1 MSVDLYFSIKDN
13 ATPALKQI
21 LDTTEDLTS
30 AFETSTKRVAQY
42 EDQCLDLKTG
52 MVSATK
58 AVRDAK
64 KALEET
70 NNEANQDAFKK
81 ALATQEEYKQK
92 ISETTKVLKE
102 EQQAHKILASAMEEV
117 GNKQSDMVSKLNNR
131 VSAASGS
138 KRSGSGGTLSTLGKS
153 GAIAA
158 AGNMLA
164 PAMQDLAGSLL
175 SSSMDSTSASYWSE
189 GIGGALSGASAGAA
203 IGSMFAPGI
212 GTAIGAAAGAVFGGI
227 TSWISSWSKEQ
238 EELNNAYKDVV
249 KGLTDSSFE
258 KSDEMM
264 QTGIA
269 LASSREQIKVS
280 FQSLLKNNQEA
291 DALYNDVREMSN
303 QTPYTF
309 DQLAGVSRYL
319 AVSFKTS
326 DEIMDWLGVIGDAAA
341 SVGASES
348 DMQEMTRALTK
359 IKNTGYASRE
369 DLDMWSDRGINVYQ
383 ALSQDMGISQ
393 GEVFKKITKGE
404 VSSDT
409 VFSSIQK
416 YVKAEHGGGAEL
428 QADTYAGKLAKLN
441 GLISD
446 KTEGAFGTAYEDAMK
461 PVLEKQIEWYEGEKG
476 KALEQ
481 MYAEKGK
488 FQARIET
495 DQIES
500 QLKSQEEAIANY
512 QAITANLPENPFDS
526 LFDSILQK
534 GDQASG
540 VLGNLNSVLG
550 AVQNFTLLGGAFDEF
565 SKNREKAA
573 ATLLPTIDIKAEV
586 NYSTTDAFA
595 LQNEIKKTVLDYAQ
609 MEVRKNPVLYQ
620 SEIEVNKQYTEGEKS
635 NKDEFWNEFIKQ
647 ANSETYTISPTV
659 KVQPKMYLAGN
670 AETQN
675 TQTFSSSENFWG
687 FGRTRAGK
695 AKSSDAYGL
704 SRVPYNNFPALLHE
718 GERVLTARETRL
730 LDRFGGLPGLGELF
744 SNKHASGLTSVPYDN
759 YPALLHQGERV
770 LTAQETRQV
779 DRASGGIQVTITG
792 NTFSVRSEQEKEDFF
807 NWFIE
812 KIKQAALA
820 QA

>member
-164 PAMQDLAGSLL
+164 PAMQDLANSWL

-291 DALYNDVREMSN
+291 DALYNDVRQMSN

-409 VFSSIQK
+409 VFHSIQN
-416 YVKAEHGGGAEL
+416 YVKSEHGGGMQM
-428 QADTYAGKLAKLN
+428 QADTYAGKLSRLN

-500 QLKSQEEAIANY
+500 QLKAQEEAIANY

-540 VLGNLNSVLG
+540 VLANFNSVFST
-550 AVQNFTLLGGAFDEF
+550 VQNLTPIRGAFDEF
-565 SKNREKAA
+565 NKKREKAA

-609 MEVRKNPVLYQ
+609 IEVRKNPVLYQ

-635 NKDEFWNEFIKQ
+635 NKDEFWNEFIQQ
-647 ANSETYTISPTV
+647 ANKETYTISPTV

-675 TQTFSSSENFWG
+675 TQSFSSLENFWG

-695 AKSSDAYGL
+695 SKSSNAYGL

>member
-550 AVQNFTLLGGAFDEF
+550 VVQNFTLLGGVFDEF

>member
-164 PAMQDLAGSLL
+164 PAMQDLANSWL

-291 DALYNDVREMSN
+291 DALYNDVRQMSN

-409 VFSSIQK
+409 VFHSIQN
-416 YVKAEHGGGAEL
+416 YVKSEHGGGMQM
-428 QADTYAGKLAKLN
+428 QADTYAGKLSKLN

-500 QLKSQEEAIANY
+500 QLKAQEEAIANY

-540 VLGNLNSVLG
+540 VLANFNSVFST
-550 AVQNFTLLGGAFDEF
+550 VQNLTPIRGAFDEF
-565 SKNREKAA
+565 NKKREKAA

-609 MEVRKNPVLYQ
+609 IEVRKNPVLYQ

-635 NKDEFWNEFIKQ
+635 NKDEFWNEFIQQ
-647 ANSETYTISPTV
+647 ANKETYTISPTV

-675 TQTFSSSENFWG
+675 TQSFSSLENFWG

-695 AKSSDAYGL
+695 SKSSNAYGL